1 MLTACCE
8 LPLPPAL
15 QCRPMQQR
23 YRCAVMRSS
32 EILRLNFW
40 VAHSQPCAYPV
51 DRACLLHGSDCYTAR
66 CTAAS
71 TASCT
76 ASCIAVFDLFF
87 FQLLSSDLIWPLS
100 TSGLRFFIFSSETQ
114 FGKEQTW
121 IVLQL
126 CFGSC
131 KRVQLLLSSRGK
143 AQAWVRLPP
152 VRLRG

>member
-1 MLTACCE
+1 MGGRNFASRMQPAEQLDGCSRPAASCHFLQLCSVGRCSSVIAALSCGVPKFCDSTFGYRTAN
-8 LPLPPAL
+8 
-15 QCRPMQQR
+15 R
-23 YRCAVMRSS
+23 
-32 EILRLNFW
+32 
-40 VAHSQPCAYPV
+40 AHSLLTE
-51 DRACLLHGSDCYTAR
+51 RAF
-66 CTAAS
+66 CTAVIVIRLDA
-71 TASCT
+71 
-76 ASCIAVFDLFF
+76 
-87 FQLLSSDLIWPLS
+87 QLLPRRAAQLAAL
-100 TSGLRFFIFSSETQ
+100 LFFIFSSETQ